1 MAATTG
7 RVRGLR
13 GSRLILPILVLVSA
27 AGAILAARISFG
39 ADGWLWNLDMPKIH
53 YPLAVFFH
61 DALVSG
67 GLPLWN
73 DQLGLGFPLYA
84 EGQIGAFYPPNW
96 LIFRFDP
103 LVALDLTRLVHLTMA
118 GTGTGLLALRV
129 AGSRHG
135 AVLAALVV
143 VLCGAIVTKLEWW
156 NLVAAYGWMPWVLLP
171 LAGRAEP
178 RRSEV
183 VTAGVLWGVQA
194 LTGHPQTWLLTG
206 FAAVLLLLR
215 RPWAPALGR
224 VIGFGALGVAVG
236 AMQLIPTALLV
247 GLSNRA
253 GGMQPNELFG
263 NATTPFDVLG
273 LGFANPFLRLSGGE
287 WDYATSWYPDGHFTL
302 LNAGFYVGLPVLAL
316 AGIGAS
322 TRRARRWLLLAGVML
337 AIPIAAAF
345 QPSLWEE
352 LPVLNGLRSPV
363 RSYMVVSIAI
373 AVLAAIG
380 VSRLGRS
387 RWGSVWGLAA
397 VGVPVVGYLLVSVL
411 AIAFG
416 DLFNQLFILS
426 SWTADAGDA
435 EAARGLAQMAL
446 TSPWPLYL
454 ELALGLA
461 AAVLISRPRSAGIVA
476 ASVLL
481 AVIPLALLSPAVNP
495 LRPPGEFSHAW
506 SDYVAKLQA
515 EEPHRVLTLDAPG
528 WYPGMPDQLAAV
540 GVPDIGMFT
549 SLNFASVEFVTQRL
563 RSNDPGGMLRR
574 AVGID
579 FVVTFGR
586 SCPGWIVAHA
596 EDGDAYICRVP
607 GSTAPPYWLPESAVQ
622 TPSGGDEPL
631 RAEFEAATAMAV
643 SVPVERV
650 TDSMLRHEATV
661 DAPEAG
667 WVWFDRAW
675 WPGWRMTIDGRDTP
689 IYEALG
695 GQLVAAPAGSHRLV
709 AELTLWEVKLG
720 AGMGLIG
727 VALGLGWA
735 VFPRWRGRAAA
746 KSAARDPTVAAGERS

>member
-1 MAATTG
+1 M
-7 RVRGLR
+7 GLR
-13 GSRLILPILVLVSA
+13 GSALVVPVLVLVSA

-39 ADGWLWNLDMPKIH
+39 AEGWLWNLDMPKIH
-53 YPLAVFFH
+53 YPLAAFFH
-61 DALVSG
+61 DALDAG

-96 LIFRFDP
+96 LIFGFDP
-103 LVALDLTRLVHLTMA
+103 LVALDLTRLVHLTLA

-129 AGSRHG
+129 SGSRHG

-171 LAGRAEP
+171 LAGRNQPGRGA
-178 RRSEV
+178 V
-183 VTAGVLWGVQA
+183 VLAGVLWGVQA

-215 RPWAPALGR
+215 RPWPAALGR
-224 VIGFGALGVAVG
+224 VIAFGALGVAVG

-253 GGMQPNELFG
+253 GGMPPNELFG

-273 LGFANPFLRLSGGE
+273 LGFANPFLLLSGGE

-302 LNAGFYVGLPVLAL
+302 LNAGLYVGLPALAL

-322 TRRARRWLLLAGVML
+322 TRRARRWLMLAGVML
-337 AIPIAAAF
+337 AVPIAAAF
-345 QPSLWEE
+345 QPALWEE

-397 VGVPVVGYLLVSVL
+397 VAIPVVAYLLITVL
-411 AIAFG
+411 AFAVG
-416 DLFNQLFILS
+416 DAFNQLFILS
-426 SWTADAGDA
+426 SWTADAEDA
-435 EAARGLAQMAL
+435 DVARGLAQLAL
-446 TSPWPLYL
+446 TTPWPLYF
-454 ELALGLA
+454 ELALGLG
-461 AAVLISRPRSAGIVA
+461 AAVLISRPRSARTVA
-476 ASVLL
+476 AAVLL

-506 SDYVAKLQA
+506 ADYVTTLQA

-528 WYPGMPDQLAAV
+528 WYPGMPDQLAAA
-540 GVPDIGMFT
+540 GVADIGMFT
-549 SLNFASVEFVTQRL
+549 SLNFASVEYVTQRL
-563 RSNDPGGMLRR
+563 RSNDPGGSLRR

-579 FVVTFGR
+579 YVVTFGH
-586 SCPGWIVAHA
+586 SCPGRIVAHA

-607 GSTAPPYWLPESAVQ
+607 GSTAPPYWLPESAVET
-622 TPSGGDEPL
+622 TPGGDGPM
-631 RAEFEAATAMAV
+631 RAEFDAATAVSV
-643 SVPVERV
+643 SVPVQTV

-661 DAPEAG
+661 DAPGAG

-675 WPGWRMTIDGRDTP
+675 WSGWRVTVDGRDAP

-695 GQLVAAPAGSHRLV
+695 GQMVAVPAGRHVLV
-709 AELTLWEVKLG
+709 AELTLWEVQLG
-720 AGMGLIG
+720 AGIAMVGL
-727 VALGLGWA
+727 ALGLGW
-735 VFPRWRGRAAA
+735 VWFPRRRREAGPKSVPAA
-746 KSAARDPTVAAGERS
+746 PTEATGERS